1 MLLLIDNY
9 DSFTHNLAR
18 YFIELDEEVK
28 VVRNDAI
35 SIEEIKALAPDHLV
49 LSPGPCSPNESG
61 ITLDVIAT
69 FAGKIPMLGVCLGH
83 QAIAQVFGAKIISAP
98 TIKHGKTAQV
108 NHCTGQLFKG
118 VTHPFTATRY
128 HSLIIEPGTLS
139 ENFKVTAWCDK
150 QMTVSSNVT
159 FQQSNHIEIMAIEDK
174 NQHIYGVQFHPE
186 SLMTEF
192 GHDILRNF
200 LRVTTI

>member
-18 YFIELDEEVK
+18 YFIELGEEVK

-61 ITLDVIAT
+61 ITLDAIAT
-69 FAGKIPMLGVCLGH
+69 FAGQIPMLGVCLGH

-118 VTHPFTATRY
+118 VTDPFMATRY

-150 QMTVSSNVT
+150 QITVSSNVAVLE
-159 FQQSNHIEIMAIEDK
+159 SNHIEIMAIEDE
-174 NQHIYGVQFHPE
+174 NQQIYGVQFHPE